1 MLGFYET
8 PAHIRSKARSLG
20 LDLDSAIDSNA
31 LELLWLPPAE
41 NIVDEVIHGVVNK
54 VREGKIRRVFVDGL
68 VAMRDSLM
76 ISDRMPY
83 AINALSMQ
91 LAALNAT
98 ALYTTEIPEM
108 RVADPVMPT
117 DELSAMVDNVI
128 LLNTGRRDQAFRR
141 YLSIIKLRDSSFDP
155 RTHEFHIDGKG
166 ILFGPDPRVG
176 PAYGK
181 AG

>member
-8 PAHIRSKARSLG
+8 PAHIRAKARSLG
-20 LDLDSAIDSNA
+20 LDIDRAIDSNA

-41 NIVDEVIHGVVNK
+41 NIVDEVIHGIVNK
-54 VREGKIRRVFVDGL
+54 VRAGKIKRVFIDGL
-68 VAMRDSLM
+68 VALRDSLM

-83 AINALSMQ
+83 VINALSMQ

-98 ALYTTEIPEM
+98 VLYTTEIPEM
-108 RVADPVMPT
+108 RIDDPVMPT
-117 DELSAMVDNVI
+117 DELSAMVDNVM
-128 LLNTGRRDQAFRR
+128 LLNTGRRDEAFRR

-155 RTHEFHIDGKG
+155 RIHEFHIDDTG

-176 PAYGK
+176 PPYGT